1 MDDAADSTVETVDA
15 VCDEIAPMGLES
27 KDASRDE

>member
-1 MDDAADSTVETVDA
+1 VETVDA